1 MSQRIIELLEKRTRP
16 LLSIEF
22 FPPKDLK
29 GFALLGSAIERI
41 RAIHPD
47 FVSVTYGAGG
57 TTRDRTSIVTELL
70 TTMGFDPI
78 MPHLTCIGS
87 SRTEQEEII
96 DRLYDAG
103 HRNIMALR
111 GDIPEDGGK
120 TPPSAEELCYATD
133 LVKLIHGRYS
143 DICCGVAGY
152 PETHPEAESPEADI
166 RHLKEKLDAGGD
178 FVTTQLF
185 FDNRL
190 YFDFVDRCRAA
201 GITQPIIPGLL
212 PAISLKQISRIMT
225 LCKASFPDEL
235 RTAMEQAGGSGPTAE
250 TVGIEWT
257 VKQINELLERGAPGI
272 HLYILNRAKTAL
284 APALQ
289 ECLAR
294 WR

>member
-57 TTRDRTSIVTELL
+57 TTRERTTTVTEILKI
-70 TTMGFDPI
+70 MGFDPI
-78 MPHLTCIGS
+78 MPHLTCVGS
-87 SRTEQEEII
+87 GQKELEEVT

-111 GDIPEDGGK
+111 GDLPEEGTFPEG
-120 TPPSAEELCYATD
+120 ALCHASD
-133 LVKLIHGRYS
+133 LVKLIHDRHP

-152 PETHPEAESPEADI
+152 PETHPEAESSEADI
-166 RHLKEKLDAGGD
+166 RYLKEKLDAGGD
-178 FVTTQLF
+178 FITTQLF
-185 FDNRL
+185 FDNAL
-190 YFDFVDRCRAA
+190 YFDFVERCRAA
-201 GITQPIIPGLL
+201 GINQPIIPGLL

-225 LCKASFPDEL
+225 LCKASFPEEL
-235 RTAMEQAGGSGPTAE
+235 RTAMEQAGGSGADAE
-250 TVGIEWT
+250 SVGIEWT
-257 VKQINELLERGAPGI
+257 VKQIHELLEKGAPGI

-289 ECLAR
+289 ECLVR